1 MHFHYKYF
9 FSINPSNLNCWNSST
24 EFVVG
29 GYSGLYRVSVDA
41 TKAIQRADVR
51 RCAAPESCRSCD
63 ISDGGR
69 VLAAVGSQCGMKI
82 TEIPST
88 LKKLRE

>member
-1 MHFHYKYF
+1 M
-9 FSINPSNLNCWNSST
+9 
-24 EFVVG
+24 VG

-51 RCAAPESCRSCD
+51 RCAALESCRSCD

-69 VLAAVGSQCGMKI
+69 VLAAVGFAMRYENYGDTI
-82 TEIPST
+82 Y
-88 LKKLRE
+88 LKKVA